1 VVTLDTII
9 LVLLGVVEYV
19 GDLFFDHGLQRL
31 SKISV
36 HLHRIAMSGQGL
48 VEGTAG
54 SGDTVP
60 LGDIDADDG
69 CRQHTDRAWQHFF
82 DVAVGGPG

>member
-1 VVTLDTII
+1 MTSTQLYDRWAPVSLEASHRPRFQWAVVTLDTII

-31 SKISV
+31 SRISD

-48 VEGTAG
+48 LKNRRAAG
-54 SGDTVP
+54 I
-60 LGDIDADDG
+60 L
-69 CRQHTDRAWQHFF
+69 CRLET
-82 DVAVGGPG
+82 